1 MNSRDRIGGPLLVR
15 EKNLDAGEKG
25 YDTLLP
31 HISLMH
37 DLLYLI
43 RHPTGKLCFLF
54 VYLLARLFF
63 WRVLLQENRFWKAK
77 LIYIFK
83 QLLTHEFTWVY
94 NGGLCQLCFRT
105 FPNFQHVTSYWR
117 RLVTTLSRRYRGL
130 LGKKC

>member
-1 MNSRDRIGGPLLVR
+1 MNSRDRIGRPLLVR

-83 QLLTHEFTWVY
+83 QLLTHEFTWLETVDCVSY
-94 NGGLCQLCFRT
+94 VFARFQT
-105 FPNFQHVTSYWR
+105 FNTSRVAGEDW
-117 RLVTTLSRRYRGL
+117 
-130 LGKKC
+130 